1 MNARVSVPVLVRSF
15 VLFSPLILLGCETRT
30 ASPTAAPTVVEAPSP
45 VTANSAPQVT
55 GDFVC
60 IGPAG
65 RRHVYPLRVVD
76 PDGDR
81 VSWRAE
87 AVEARGELYPRSDAG
102 LATPA
107 DLEIVYEPPAGRAEE
122 NVIVLTVTDARGA
135 ATVVRLVARSG

>member
-1 MNARVSVPVLVRSF
+1 MKIRAGLALVPT
-15 VLFSPLILLGCETRT
+15 LILLGCDSRGV
-30 ASPTAAPTVVEAPSP
+30 PLP
-45 VTANSAPQVT
+45 T

-87 AVEARGELYPRSDAG
+87 AVEARGELYPRGEAG
-102 LATPA
+102 LFTPA

-135 ATVVRLVARSG
+135 ATVVHLVARSG

>member
-1 MNARVSVPVLVRSF
+1 VRVPLPVPAPVRSL
-15 VLFSPLILLGCETRT
+15 VLLATLIVPGCESRGGPP
-30 ASPTAAPTVVEAPSP
+30 AAAPTVVTPP
-45 VTANSAPQVT
+45 PNSAPEVT
-55 GDFVC
+55 GDFLCV
-60 IGPAG
+60 GPAG

-87 AVEARGELYPRSDAG
+87 AVEARGELYPRGDVG

-107 DLEIVYEPPAGRAEE
+107 DLEIVYEPPADRAEE

-135 ATVVRLVARSG
+135 ATVVHLVARSG